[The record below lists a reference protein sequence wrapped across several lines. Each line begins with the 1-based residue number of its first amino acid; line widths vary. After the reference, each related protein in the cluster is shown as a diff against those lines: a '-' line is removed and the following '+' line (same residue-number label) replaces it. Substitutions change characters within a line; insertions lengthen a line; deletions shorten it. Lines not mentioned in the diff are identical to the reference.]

1 MHKTSPHRIES
12 IVPPRQQGGR
22 KEFGLESGTATA
34 SGLLIAQLVL
44 SHRRQVAAHLLSL
57 PPEDRR
63 LRFGYT
69 IGDTSLLAYVR
80 SLRFIRDAAFGGFDD
95 QGKLQ
100 AFAHLAFDGDQL
112 SSELGLSVSPVAR
125 RRGAGLALLDR
136 AAAHARNRGRHSL
149 VLAYVPE
156 NEALAS
162 LARRAGMTLTHDPV
176 EPRAYLSL
184 EAATPSSVL
193 QEAFGEAIAAID
205 LGFRVGNAAAPP
217 TSA

>member
-1 MHKTSPHRIES
+1 MSAP
-12 IVPPRQQGGR
+12 
-22 KEFGLESGTATA
+22 
-34 SGLLIAQLVL
+34 GLLIAQLGP
-44 SHRRQVAAHLLSL
+44 SHRPQVASHLLSL

-69 IGDTSLLAYVR
+69 IGDRSLLAYVR
-80 SLRFIRDAAFGGFDD
+80 SLRFSRDAAFGGFDD
-95 QGKLQ
+95 EGQLQ
-100 AFAHLAFDGDQL
+100 AFAHLAFDDDQQ
-112 SSELGLSVSPVAR
+112 SSELGLSVAPAAR

-162 LARRAGMTLTHDPV
+162 LARRAGMTLTHDPI

-184 EAATPSSVL
+184 EAATPASVL

-205 LGFRVGNAAAPP
+205 LGFRVGNAAALP

>member
-1 MHKTSPHRIES
+1 MHKSRPQCTES
-12 IVPPRQQGGR
+12 TEPPCPRGGR
-22 KEFGLESGTATA
+22 TESGLESGTDTA
-34 SGLLIAQLVL
+34 SGLLIAQLGP
-44 SHRRQVAAHLLSL
+44 SHRRQVAAPLLSL
-57 PPEDRR
+57 PPDDRR

-95 QGKLQ
+95 QGRLQ
-100 AFAHLAFDGDQL
+100 AFAHLAFDEDQH

-125 RRGAGLALLDR
+125 RRGAGLALLER

-162 LARRAGMTLTHDPV
+162 LARRAGMTLVHDPL

-184 EAATPSSVL
+184 EAATPASVL

-205 LGFRVGNAAAPP
+205 LGFRVGNAAAPS